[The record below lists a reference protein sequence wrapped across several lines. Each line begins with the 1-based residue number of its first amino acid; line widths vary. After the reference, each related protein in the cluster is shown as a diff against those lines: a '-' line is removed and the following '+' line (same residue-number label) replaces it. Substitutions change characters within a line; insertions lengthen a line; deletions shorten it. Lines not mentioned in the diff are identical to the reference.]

1 MDDNTKPPAGR
12 RMTVGEF
19 QATYQAEELAEI
31 NDEIVEINDELAS
44 VTDELSSKAVAHQA
58 TSNSDPIKG
67 DQLIVRLSNQ
77 RRRLLQR
84 RERLEDDALDLADEP
99 FFDVQ
104 EGA

>member
-19 QATYQAEELAEI
+19 QAAVESDELADL
-31 NDEIVEINDELAS
+31 NDEIAEINDELAS
-44 VTDELSSKAVAHQA
+44 VTDELAKAVAHQA
-58 TSNSDPIKG
+58 APNSDPIKG

-77 RRRLLQR
+77 RRRLLRR

-99 FFDVQ
+99 FVDVQ